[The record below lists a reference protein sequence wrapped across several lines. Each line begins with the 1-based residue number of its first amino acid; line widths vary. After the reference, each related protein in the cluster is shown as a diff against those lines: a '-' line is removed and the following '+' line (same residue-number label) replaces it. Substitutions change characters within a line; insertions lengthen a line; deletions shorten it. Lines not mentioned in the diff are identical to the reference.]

1 MRFNNPYAIFNS
13 QCTVNLEQLKKRLT
27 THHTALVSSVF
38 HLFKLEQQGEQFKRP
53 MYTLFDLFNVWLV
66 QNSNENSSTT
76 MYILFDLFNVWLLQ
90 NSNENS
96 STTIVHDV
104 WLVQGLWTQHNNK
117 PDLTIHAY
125 VYLASLLRRRECSSV
140 LTKDENIFEFNTR
153 VAKE

>member
-38 HLFKLEQQGEQFKRP
+38 HLFKLEQQGEQFNDQCTHCLTCLMFGLFKTAMRIVQPP
-53 MYTLFDLFNVWLV
+53 MYILFRLFNVWLV

-104 WLVQGLWTQHNNK
+104 
-117 PDLTIHAY
+117 
-125 VYLASLLRRRECSSV
+125 
-140 LTKDENIFEFNTR
+140 
-153 VAKE
+153 